1 MRDIVLT
8 LAVAAALIRGF
19 KHPWI
24 GLMVWI
30 VLSVLNPH
38 RYTYGFAYQMPFAQ
52 AAAAVVFIGLLMT
65 KDERRSPFN
74 PSSNLLI
81 ALTLWMCITTIA
93 AFFPEP
99 SFGMLGRV
107 IKINLM
113 VVIAY
118 ALIVSEK
125 QIKIMTWVLTL
136 SIGVLSAKGGL
147 FTILSGGSHRVWGPP
162 SSFVE
167 DNNSFALAAVMVV
180 PLLFFLASEQTNKYI
195 KRGLQAMAVLSVFS
209 ALGSQSRGALLA
221 LSAMTLFL
229 VLKSKNKGWL
239 LVGLLALVPIALMF
253 MPDSWYSR
261 MSTVQTYDS
270 DSSAMGRINAW
281 HMAFNLAADRITGGG
296 YAVANAY
303 VFGLYAPDPLTPL
316 TAHSIYFQM
325 LGEHGWIGLALYLS
339 FWIYTWSSC
348 NWVIEKS
355 KFIVEFGWVV
365 NLARMLQVSMIAFAV
380 GGAFLS
386 LCYFDLPYYVAVLVY
401 VLRRFVSE
409 RLDVRGRPISA
420 PFAERTA

>member
-8 LAVAAALIRGF
+8 IAVAVALTRGF
-19 KHPWI
+19 KHPWVS
-24 GLMVWI
+24 LMVWI
-30 VLSVLNPH
+30 VMSVLNPH
-38 RYTYGFAYQMPFAQ
+38 RYTYGFAYQMPFAL
-52 AAAAVVFIGLLMT
+52 AAAAVVFIGLFIT
-65 KDERRSPFN
+65 KDECRSAFN

-81 ALTLWMCITTIA
+81 ALTLWMCITTMA
-93 AFFPEP
+93 AFFPAP
-99 SFGMLGRV
+99 SFGMLERV

-113 VVIAY
+113 VIIAY
-118 ALIVSEK
+118 ALIVNEK

-136 SIGVLSAKGGL
+136 SIGILSAKGGL
-147 FTILSGGSHRVWGPP
+147 FTVLSGGSHRVWGPP

-167 DNNSFALAAVMVV
+167 DNNAFALAAVMVV
-180 PLLFFLASEQTNKYI
+180 PLLFFLAGEQTNKYY

-221 LSAMTLFL
+221 LSAMTIFL

-239 LVGLLALVPIALMF
+239 LLGLLALVPVALMF
-253 MPDSWYSR
+253 MPESWYSR

-270 DSSAMGRINAW
+270 DDSAMGRINAW

-303 VFGLYAPDPLTPL
+303 VFGLYAPNPLNPL

-325 LGEHGWIGLALYLS
+325 LGEHGWIGLLLYLS
-339 FWIYTWSSC
+339 FWLYTWSSC
-348 NWVIEKS
+348 NWVIERS
-355 KFIVEFGWVV
+355 RSIAEFGWVV
-365 NLARMLQVSMIAFAV
+365 NLARMLQVSMVAFAV

-386 LCYFDLPYYVAVLVY
+386 LCYFDLPYYLAVLVY
-401 VLRRFVSE
+401 ALRRYVSE
-409 RLDVRGRPISA
+409 RLDSKARPQASPFLERSA
-420 PFAERTA
+420 

>member
-1 MRDIVLT
+1 
-8 LAVAAALIRGF
+8 
-19 KHPWI
+19 
-24 GLMVWI
+24 
-30 VLSVLNPH
+30 
-38 RYTYGFAYQMPFAQ
+38 FAQ